1 MENQDSELR
10 TLDFYKCLV
19 FCHIKHYFPT
29 HTEPTQLFCCEH
41 TYCTFRPG
49 LWSSWLSDLK
59 CGSIRAITLSLT
71 LFYFT
76 CITGIP
82 LLHVFKFPCI
92 FKASLNVSPPP
103 LHHTLLCLS
112 SFPFFLLIFSPTH
125 VPSPLLQKL
134 WRKPFQT
141 QTLSSHYLFMLSTLP
156 PRRQTLAV
164 CPQGHLAMKFWVG
177 EFCCIFFHSRF
188 NLIRHLL

>member
-103 LHHTLLCLS
+103 LHHSLFVLLSFFSSHFLSHSRPFTSAEAMEETIPNSNPFFTLPVHAVHSSTASSDAGSLS
-112 SFPFFLLIFSPTH
+112 S
-125 VPSPLLQKL
+125 
-134 WRKPFQT
+134 R
-141 QTLSSHYLFMLSTLP
+141 TLSYEVLGGRVLLHFLS
-156 PRRQTLAV
+156 
-164 CPQGHLAMKFWVG
+164 F
-177 EFCCIFFHSRF
+177 
-188 NLIRHLL
+188 